1 MKCIFINSSTGCR
14 KGSNC
19 EFSHS
24 ADQVTNEQI
33 ACRYFKK
40 GNCKRGNSC
49 FYKHDLQNQ
58 TAQQTAQQTVGNRT
72 EEIVCSVCY
81 EDPLQFGLLNGC
93 DHVFCLKCV
102 REWRNSKTKDL
113 ELGRSNVIKEC
124 PLCRVKSDFVVPSF
138 KFMTGQEKEKEIQAY
153 KTKLEK
159 IPCKYFNRRGRYYR
173 VCPFG
178 DICFYAHTDQDG
190 KKLSCTKG
198 PPQYARNRRE
208 LQQLLGLDVVT
219 LTQQFTLLQ
228 SMRSPL
234 DWEEDEDYED
244 YWEDGYVSS
253 HWEDNDDENDD
264 DENDDDD
271 DDENHWEDDD
281 ENNWEDDDEDLF

>member
-1 MKCIFINSSTGCR
+1 MMKCIFINSSTGCR

-19 EFSHS
+19 EFIHS
-24 ADQVTNEQI
+24 VDQVTNGQI
-33 ACRYFKK
+33 VCRYFKK

-58 TAQQTAQQTVGNRT
+58 TAQQPAQQTVGNRK
-72 EEIVCSVCY
+72 EEIVCAVCY
-81 EDPLQFGLLNGC
+81 EDPMQFGLLNAC

-113 ELGRSNVIKEC
+113 ELRGSNVIKDC
-124 PLCRVKSDFVVPSF
+124 PLCRVRSDFVVPSF

-178 DICFYAHTDQDG
+178 DSCFYAHTDEDG

-198 PPQYARNRRE
+198 PPQYARNLPAPQLIQPDFEALEQE
-208 LQQLLGLDVVT
+208 LVNQHLFSSD
-219 LTQQFTLLQ
+219 
-228 SMRSPL
+228 S
-234 DWEEDEDYED
+234 EDDEFYPG
-244 YWEDGYVSS
+244 DG
-253 HWEDNDDENDD
+253 EDDENYSDS
-264 DENDDDD
+264 
-271 DDENHWEDDD
+271 DDENHSDSDDANHSDSDD
-281 ENNWEDDDEDLF
+281 ENLSDSDDEN